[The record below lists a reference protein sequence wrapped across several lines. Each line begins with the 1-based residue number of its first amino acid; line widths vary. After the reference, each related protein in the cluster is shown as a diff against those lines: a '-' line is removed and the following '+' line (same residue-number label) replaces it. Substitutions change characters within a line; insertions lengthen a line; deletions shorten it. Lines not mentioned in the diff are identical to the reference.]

1 MSLERPRLASEV
13 GGSVLCGVRYG
24 VVNTLRD
31 MRSGSRRS
39 DRDYLAIVSVT
50 IVGILLLAMLGL
62 AASMVVVQH
71 WHVAAERA
79 VQREHVGLERA
90 HERCETNKPPLATGW
105 TLNWNATAQTFT
117 CIYDR
122 NGRRLPTGS

>member
-1 MSLERPRLASEV
+1 
-13 GGSVLCGVRYG
+13 
-24 VVNTLRD
+24 

-50 IVGILLLAMLGL
+50 IVGIFLLAMLGL

-71 WHVAAERA
+71 WHVEAERA
-79 VQREHVGLERA
+79 VQREHVGLKRA

-105 TLNWNATAQTFT
+105 TLNWNPTAQTFT

>member
-1 MSLERPRLASEV
+1 LSARALTSEV

-24 VVNTLRD
+24 VANTLRD

-50 IVGILLLAMLGL
+50 IVGIFLLSMLGL
-62 AASMVVVQH
+62 AVSMVVVQR

-79 VQREHVGLERA
+79 VQGEHVALKQA

-105 TLNWNATAQTFT
+105 TLNWNATAQMFT